1 MKFFETKTVVAMWE
15 DRTMKTIQEKQII
28 VRTWRMLFVWNN
40 FLVFQQKDLLWLV
53 PIFSIID
60 DRTDP

>member
-40 FLVFQQKDLLWLV
+40 FLVFQ
-53 PIFSIID
+53 
-60 DRTDP
+60 